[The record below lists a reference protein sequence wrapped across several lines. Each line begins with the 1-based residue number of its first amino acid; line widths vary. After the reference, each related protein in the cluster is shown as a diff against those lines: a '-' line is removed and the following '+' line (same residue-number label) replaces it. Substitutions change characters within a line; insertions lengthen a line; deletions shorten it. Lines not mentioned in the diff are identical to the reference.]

1 MEKTP
6 NITHHNNRRLPDKNT
21 SKQPTPNGSEPKL
34 DADKIDHCK
43 KLGNTLYKVQKE
55 MPSFSI
61 ELMYEVL
68 EDDKLNLTDKKLLTI
83 PLALFELSTLTE
95 LNINGNV
102 ISTLP
107 EELGNLTKLTKL
119 NASNNRL
126 THLPESIKNLTDLKE
141 LLININQLTECNTLG
156 KIKSLTTLN
165 IQSNN
170 LTSLHIDDLQNL
182 KTLYID
188 YIHLTI
194 LKESLKK
201 VPITTVIY
209 K

>member
-1 MEKTP
+1 M
-6 NITHHNNRRLPDKNT
+6 
-21 SKQPTPNGSEPKL
+21 
-34 DADKIDHCK
+34 
-43 KLGNTLYKVQKE
+43 YK
-55 MPSFSI
+55 
-61 ELMYEVL
+61 VL
-68 EDDKLNLTDKKLLTI
+68 EDDKLNLTDKKLLAI
-83 PLALFELSTLTE
+83 PLALFELSTLKE

-119 NASNNRL
+119 DASNNRL
-126 THLPESIKNLTDLKE
+126 TDLPESIKNLTDLQE

-165 IQSNN
+165 IQSNK
-170 LTSLHIDDLQNL
+170 LTSLHIDGLQNL

-188 YIHLTI
+188 YNHLTI
-194 LKESLKK
+194 LKELQKK
-201 VPITTVIY
+201 MPMTKVIY